1 MSLSNNFSSTKPS
14 LQLNFASGA
23 DTIDPRITFTRTT
36 AASYVN
42 RDRRIAYAGVD
53 QPRLDYDPV
62 TGDPRGLLIEDVK
75 RNYVASATDF
85 TTSFAMWALPQ
96 ANSNFIYPNRAYA
109 PDGTLSADLILN
121 STTLSRHTIGSLG
134 ASVDTT
140 LDYTASVFVKAYEN
154 TTAPVA
160 MGLYVASSYQAA
172 DRFGAGF
179 NIAAGTLNASTPAGT
194 GIVYNR
200 SAEYYGDG
208 WWRISVS
215 GTTGLAG
222 TNNLSI
228 FIGLGTSLI
237 ESGLIAA
244 YAGDGGAGFYVW
256 GAQLEQSKQQTSFI
270 PSKET
275 FTSRASTASYIGS
288 DGYIKTATANT
299 ARYTYSVLDLQIP
312 PRLLYEPAAT
322 NLYNYSEQIQTF
334 SLTGTT
340 VTANNTTAPDGT
352 VSADKLVE
360 DTSTTHHD
368 AHQALSGVTAGAAMT
383 VSAFFKAAE
392 RSMVTLEFVPS
403 SSFANA
409 IAPVV
414 YFSLTTGTVA
424 NTVNIT
430 TKDTSIIYYG
440 NGWYR
445 CSATVTPQTGGT
457 LICNMG
463 MTAGLSN
470 TEVYTGDGSSGLYI
484 WGAQAEVGNV
494 ATSYIATG
502 ATSLTRAADVIN
514 FPTSAVRQVDRATID
529 GANFNAFYNNNQ
541 GTLVT
546 ESMKKYTIDGNG
558 VTVHIGGSP
567 YYAWQHG
574 LYQTAGGGVYGARYG
589 LGGKLLSTVS
599 YVLGTYDKI
608 AVSYNLSSGNI
619 TTRTNGAGAGA
630 ATDFLPNA
638 SNYSAPTQLHI
649 GRTGITTAGGGGGT
663 WFLNGWIKNITY
675 YPEEFTDAQ
684 LVNITRRA

>member
-1 MSLSNNFSSTKPS
+1 MSLSNNFSPTKPS

-23 DTIDPRITFTRTT
+23 DTIDPRITFTRST

-42 RDRRIAYAGVD
+42 KDRRIAYVGVD
-53 QPRLDYDPV
+53 KPRLDYDPV
-62 TGDPRGLLIEDVK
+62 TGDPRGLLIESFK
-75 RNYVASATDF
+75 RNWAVSATDF
-85 TTSFAMWALPQ
+85 TTDFGKWSLPQ
-96 ANSNFIYPNRAYA
+96 TDSNFIYPNRAYA

-121 STTLSRHTIGSLG
+121 STTSSRHTIGSLA
-134 ASVDTT
+134 ASLNTAQ
-140 LDYTASVFVKAYEN
+140 DYTASIFVKAYEN
-154 TTAPVA
+154 ATAPVA
-160 MGLYVASSYQAA
+160 MTLYCAGSYQAG
-172 DRFGAGF
+172 DRFGTGF
-179 NIAAGTLNASTPAGT
+179 NIAAGTLNSFSPAGN
-194 GIVYNR
+194 GLVYNHT
-200 SAEYYGDG
+200 AEYYGDG

-228 FIGLGTSLI
+228 FIGLSTNTAEG
-237 ESGLIAA
+237 GVVAP

-270 PSKET
+270 PSTET

-312 PRLLYEPAAT
+312 PRLLYERAAT

-334 SLTGTT
+334 SLTGAT

-368 AHQALSGVTAGAAMT
+368 AHQSLSGVTAGAAMT

-403 SSFANA
+403 SSFANSV
-409 IAPVV
+409 APVA

-424 NTVNIT
+424 NTVNMT

-445 CSATVTPQTGGT
+445 CSATVTPLTGGT

-470 TEVYTGDGSSGLYI
+470 TEVYTGDGTSGLYI

-514 FPTSAVRQVDRATID
+514 FPTFAPRQVDQATID

-546 ESMKKYTIDGNG
+546 ESMKKYTLDDNG

-574 LYQTAGGGVYGARYG
+574 LYQSGGTAIYGARYG
-589 LGGKLLSTVS
+589 SAGTLLSSVS
-599 YVLGTYDKI
+599 YVRGTYDKV

-619 TTRTNGAGAGA
+619 TTRTNGSGAGA

-638 SNYSAPTQLHI
+638 SNYSAPTQLQI
-649 GRTGITTAGGGGGT
+649 GRTGGS
-663 WFLNGWIKNITY
+663 WYMNGWIKNITY
-675 YPEEFTDAQ
+675 YPEEFTVSQ
-684 LVNITRRA
+684 LNNITYRA

>member
-1 MSLSNNFSSTKPS
+1 MSLSNNFSPTKPS

-23 DTIDPRITFTRTT
+23 DTIDPRITFTRST

-42 RDRRIAYAGVD
+42 KDRRIAYAGVN

-62 TGDPRGLLIEDVK
+62 TGDPRGLLIESFK

-85 TTSFAMWALPQ
+85 TTSFSKWTLPQ
-96 ANSNFIYPNRAYA
+96 ADSNFIYPNRAYA

-121 STTLSRHTIGSLG
+121 STTSSRHTIGSLG

-160 MGLYVASSYQAA
+160 ITLYVASSYQAA
-172 DRFGAGF
+172 DRFGTGF
-179 NIAAGTLNASTPAGT
+179 NLTSNALNVDSNAGTAL
-194 GIVYNR
+194 VYNR
-200 SAEYYGDG
+200 SSEYYGDG
-208 WWRISVS
+208 WWRISIS
-215 GTTGLAG
+215 GTTGLIG
-222 TNNLSI
+222 TNNLSL
-228 FIGLGTSLI
+228 FIGVGTLLT
-237 ESGLIAA
+237 ETGLIAT

-256 GAQLEQSKQQTSFI
+256 GAQLEQSKQQSSFI
-270 PSKET
+270 PSTET

-340 VTANNTTAPDGT
+340 VTANNTTSPDGT

-368 AHQALSGVTAGAAMT
+368 AHQALSGVSANAPIT

-392 RSMVTLEFVPS
+392 RSMVTMEFVPS
-403 SSFANA
+403 SSFANSV
-409 IAPVV
+409 APVA

-424 NTVNIT
+424 NTVNMMV
-430 TKDTSIIYYG
+430 KDTSIIYYG

-445 CSATVTPQTGGT
+445 CSATATPLTGGT

-470 TEVYTGDGSSGLYI
+470 TEVYTGDGTSGLYI

-514 FPTSAVRQVDRATID
+514 FPTFTSRQVDQATID
-529 GANFNAFYNNNQ
+529 GANFNSWYNNDQ

-546 ESMKKYTIDGNG
+546 ESMKKYTLDGNG
-558 VTVHIGGSP
+558 VTTQIGGTQ
-567 YYAWQHG
+567 YYAWHT
-574 LYQTAGGGVYGARYG
+574 LYQSAGNSIYGARYG
-589 LGGKLLSTVS
+589 SAGTLLSTVS
-599 YVLGTYDKI
+599 YVRGTYDKI

-619 TTRTNGAGAGA
+619 TTRTNGAGAGT

-638 SNYSAPTQLHI
+638 ANYSPPTNLQI
-649 GRTGITTAGGGGGT
+649 GRTGGS
-663 WFLNGWIKNITY
+663 WYLNGWIKNITY
-675 YPEEFTDAQ
+675 YPEEFTVSQ
-684 LVNITRRA
+684 LNNITKRS

>member
-1 MSLSNNFSSTKPS
+1 MSLSNNFSPTKPS

-23 DTIDPRITFTRTT
+23 DSIDPRITFTRST

-42 RDRRIAYAGVD
+42 KDRRIAYAGVN

-62 TGDPRGLLIEDVK
+62 TGDPRGLLIESFK
-75 RNYVASATDF
+75 RNWAVSATDF
-85 TTSFAMWALPQ
+85 TTDFGKWSLPQ
-96 ANSNFIYPNRAYA
+96 ADSNFIYPNRAYA

-121 STTLSRHTIGSLG
+121 STTSSRHTIGSLA
-134 ASVDTT
+134 ASLNTAQ
-140 LDYTASVFVKAYEN
+140 DYTASIFVKAYEN
-154 TTAPVA
+154 TTASVA
-160 MGLYVASSYQAA
+160 MTLYCAGSYQAG
-172 DRFGAGF
+172 DRFGTGF
-179 NIAAGTLNASTPAGT
+179 NIAAGTLNSFSPAGN
-194 GIVYNR
+194 GLVY
-200 SAEYYGDG
+200 SHTAEYYGDG

-215 GTTGLAG
+215 GTTGVVG
-222 TNNLSI
+222 TNNMSI
-228 FIGLGTSLI
+228 FIGLSTNTAEGGVVAT
-237 ESGLIAA
+237 
-244 YAGDGGAGFYVW
+244 YTGDGRAGFYVW

-270 PSKET
+270 PSTET

-334 SLTGTT
+334 SLTGAT

-424 NTVNIT
+424 NTVNMT

-445 CSATVTPQTGGT
+445 CSATVTPLTGGT

-470 TEVYTGDGSSGLYI
+470 TEVYTGDGTSGLYI

-514 FPTSAVRQVDRATID
+514 FPTFASRQVDQATIG

-546 ESMKKYTIDGNG
+546 ESVKKYTLDDNG

-567 YYAWQHG
+567 YFSWQHG
-574 LYQTAGGGVYGARYG
+574 LYQSGGTVIYGARYG
-589 LGGKLLSTVS
+589 LGGKLLSSVS
-599 YVLGTYDKI
+599 YVRGTYDKI

-619 TTRTNGAGAGA
+619 TTRANGAGAGT

-638 SNYSAPTQLHI
+638 ASYSAPTKLQL
-649 GRTGITTAGGGGGT
+649 GQTAGA
-663 WFLNGWIKNITY
+663 WYLNGWIKNITY
-675 YPEEFTDAQ
+675 YPEEFTVSQ
-684 LVNITRRA
+684 LNNITYRA